1 MLELPRRKPR
11 RIRWG
16 GCSCSWWP
24 TCCCCWCQCLR
35 QPLPSPF
42 KIVNAMSSYVYNSF
56 YASTYISIFGSV
68 AAVYKSVLF
77 IFILIHHLQ
86 SSQSVFWVHRL
97 TFISPGNYKGNYQNK
112 DFRQNLFNAL
122 YINISLYPS
131 IYQSIHLLFYKYTYY
146 AFIYL
151 YR

>member
-1 MLELPRRKPR
+1 MCLNYRGANH
-11 RIRWG
+11 G
-16 GCSCSWWP
+16 GFVEGAAVAPGGQPAAAADVNGVASCSLHLSKLSMYMF
-24 TCCCCWCQCLR
+24 CLLM
-35 QPLPSPF
+35 P
-42 KIVNAMSSYVYNSF
+42 IYV
-56 YASTYISIFGSV
+56 SIFGSI
-68 AAVYKSVLF
+68 AAVYLSVLF

-97 TFISPGNYKGNYQNK
+97 TFISPGNYKENYQNK

-131 IYQSIHLLFYKYTYY
+131 IYLSIHLLFYKYTYY